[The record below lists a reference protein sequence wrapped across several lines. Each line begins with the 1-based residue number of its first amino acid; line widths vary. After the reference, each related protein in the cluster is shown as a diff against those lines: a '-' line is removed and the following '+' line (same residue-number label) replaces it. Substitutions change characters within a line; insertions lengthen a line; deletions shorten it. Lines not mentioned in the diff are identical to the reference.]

1 MHCGKTCMEGFQTLK
16 ERGGYL
22 QTASR
27 SGSDM
32 RGSSPMALQ
41 TPVEQFLDFGLQFK
55 ELRVVHIY
63 LMTHK

>member
-1 MHCGKTCMEGFQTLK
+1 
-16 ERGGYL
+16 
-22 QTASR
+22 
-27 SGSDM
+27 M